1 MQVGRIIRHK
11 DGLARFIMGDHG
23 LRARHDAP
31 QHGDLAFMHGP
42 PAPIGDH
49 MPIDIDEL
57 PRLVR

>member
-11 DGLARFIMGDHG
+11 DGLASVIMGDHG
-23 LRARHDAP
+23 LRARHDAT
-31 QHGDLAFMHGP
+31 QHGDLALMHGP

-57 PRLVR
+57 ARLVY